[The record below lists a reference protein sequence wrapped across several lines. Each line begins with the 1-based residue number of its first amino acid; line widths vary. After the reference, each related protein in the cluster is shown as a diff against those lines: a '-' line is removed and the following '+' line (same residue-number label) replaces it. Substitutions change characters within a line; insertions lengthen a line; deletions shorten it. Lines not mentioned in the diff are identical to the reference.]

1 MERTTREGKGWG
13 GKGGGAL
20 IRGWALYRINT
31 VPFVDKMA
39 CDMKGDFFGFDKS
52 MGQIICSQEKWRHRP
67 RRAWAEHKK
76 LPSSLFTMNHDT

>member
-1 MERTTREGKGWG
+1 MERTTREREGGGG

-39 CDMKGDFFGFDKS
+39 CDMKGDFLVL
-52 MGQIICSQEKWRHRP
+52 I
-67 RRAWAEHKK
+67 RAWDK
-76 LPSSLFTMNHDT
+76 